1 MADKNVKDGPAVEQV
16 IWVGSEAERTEQ
28 STAAT
33 PISQHTAAIPAPTPE
48 PAVLTPAP
56 TPIPAPPPIVE
67 PAPTTTVAIDATVK
81 DQSHVLAQ
89 TVISTFTD
97 RLKAEAQKRGGH
109 LSVVDIEELSLE
121 FDRKRE
127 ALEVVFQQSFEQ
139 YVRVRERAA
148 FDHARK
154 FPFDRVIVNTFAGLF
169 DQERIVEDGPRAV
182 TRLVLPGFFMAL
194 DKMIGPD
201 AMEEFQAR
209 SRVIVERLSDGQ
221 ESELDW
227 EKIYADPESQKIC
240 FDALVT
246 FVPYFEDIKKRLEW
260 FLPLV
265 NGNLASNSD
274 WELSESGF
282 HNLVGEMFSELRDAL
297 TDAEARVDLEAQY
310 GGVTCFELDRAF
322 ERMDQG

>member
-1 MADKNVKDGPAVEQV
+1 MSDKNVKNGPAVEQV
-16 IWVGSEAERTEQ
+16 VWVGSDAERTEQ
-28 STAAT
+28 SDAAT
-33 PISQHTAAIPAPTPE
+33 SIPQPAAPTLA
-48 PAVLTPAP
+48 PALLTPAP
-56 TPIPAPPPIVE
+56 APIPTPTPTPTPIVKPTPPS
-67 PAPTTTVAIDATVK
+67 TVTEGETVK

-97 RLKAEAQKRGGH
+97 RLKTEANKRGGH
-109 LSVVDIEELSLE
+109 LTVADIEELSLE

-154 FPFDRVIVNTFAGLF
+154 FPFDRVIVNTFADLF
-169 DQERIVEDGPRAV
+169 DQERIAEDGPRAV

-209 SRVIVERLSDGQ
+209 SRVIVERLSDGR

-227 EKIYADPESQKIC
+227 EQIYADPESQKVC

-246 FVPYFEDIKKRLEW
+246 FAPYFEDIKKRLEW

-265 NGNLASNSD
+265 NGNLAANSD

-282 HNLVGEMFSELRDAL
+282 HNLVGEMFSELRDEL